1 MILYNFLKKISDKGG
16 QFMLFKKTLS
26 AVLAVGMLLGTLAV
40 PAMAEEA
47 TGDTQDTQ
55 KEVFYTDVFEG
66 NPTYL
71 MEDPFQGSNG
81 QSPDGKVRPAGW
93 DVDYRGG
100 TIAKVSNGLAFYD
113 TSTTEKLS
121 MTKKILPHKD
131 GKLTLDTAFK
141 MIIEQSSGMT
151 IELSGGGAAAAR
163 FVVEDDTVYLAQPGD
178 KKVSIGKHTLGSEF
192 KVKAILD
199 MDTDKVEIHTQ
210 GKCVGEFDFTE
221 NCDVIEQISVSTP
234 EESTCSFELKFV
246 NMYINYVV
254 NERFMTS
261 VNGEIPEPWEVSP
274 KDADVAFIEKMNSG
288 NVDDQNSFT
297 INDKYP
303 FANVVARRSFAP
315 QSKKVVGE
323 VRFIAQPK
331 ADNFAISL
339 NSDQQTAIRITARQ
353 KNFVTTGNQV
363 VYKKYLD
370 NLWYFVRFVADVET
384 QTADIYLNYKLV
396 GDDIPF
402 ANRVSSINNI
412 SVETGRKETAKL
424 SFDDILIYE
433 DLPLPKDYVPEPEPV
448 ESEGADLA
456 MIMYSMWREGIHY
469 GWDRISPYENRKPY
483 TGWYTE
489 GSPEVA
495 DWDIKWLVE
504 HGFDYQ
510 VFTWSREN
518 GNANK
523 PVKVTQRHNALM
535 DGYLNAEYSHKM
547 KYALLWSYIFKNDTL
562 GGSEDFRNNVV
573 PYWIEYHF
581 KDPRYKLVDNKPII
595 YIYTWKYM
603 ESVFGTPE
611 AVKAEFDYLD
621 QACKDAGFDGV
632 MIVGD
637 GVGAWKESGATYEF
651 TYSTGHKASSLELMK
666 QTIESRCENSI
677 IGYVP
682 SIAMGWS
689 TEPWI
694 AGESGNFAAPETV
707 GELTKFAIEEFDK
720 LEAAGKI
727 NPRQIIYTCW
737 NEWGE
742 GHFFCPSTAH
752 GFDYLQET
760 RNAATNAGY
769 NPNEAKPTDRALARL
784 QVLYPPERQALK
796 IMNEV
801 ATTPDP
807 DDVYVLKG
815 WYFDNPED
823 YAEWSIY
830 KEIEYIKNEDG
841 KLVGKSN
848 NNDPR
853 IANENIAIPLD
864 NVAGIRSNLWVE
876 GGSVGM
882 FIYRTDSEPTY
893 GNGKRFDAKLTGD
906 GYKEYFAPPN
916 NTSKCKGI
924 MTGLFF
930 DPDDYL
936 YRDYGDFGL
945 EYIEILAWKDSRKNY
960 YLDGMLI
967 NDICPPK
974 DKDGVAFMSAYR
986 TLESLDADCSWDNAT
1001 KTFTAKKDGKT
1012 IIMKDGSNIAN
1023 INGTDVTMPGA
1034 PYYNDGHFMVPIYF
1048 ICDEFGYT
1056 VTNEPVVADTS
1067 GRIPFEYEFNT
1078 NNDYEGWSMNGI
1090 TFFQIKDG
1098 EVLLMASGTDPIMQY
1113 NNIGIDSS
1121 KYRYVKVHMKN
1132 MTGPTTA
1139 MVYFTT
1145 ETETSWGGGKRVD
1158 AQVTDTTEYTE
1169 YVFDM
1174 STCDKWKGNVTGLR
1188 FDPTS
1193 NPGNTYVDYIRVTQD
1208 P

>member
-1 MILYNFLKKISDKGG
+1 MI
-16 QFMLFKKTLS
+16 FKKLLS
-26 AVLAVGMLLGTLAV
+26 TVLACGILLGIV
-40 PAMAEEA
+40 PVMAEEA
-47 TGDTQDTQ
+47 AQQPVYRIEPEPSGTVYDTS
-55 KEVFYTDVFEG
+55 VFEG
-66 NPTYL
+66 HPTYL
-71 MEDPFQGSNG
+71 LEEDFYHSQGGNI
-81 QSPDGKVRPAGW
+81 PDTGKVKPSGW
-93 DVDYRGG
+93 DIDYRGG
-100 TIAKVSNGLAFYD
+100 VISKIGKGLAFFD
-113 TSTTEKLS
+113 TSEKESLT
-121 MTKKILPHKD
+121 MTKKLLPHKD
-131 GKLTLDTAFK
+131 GKVTLETAFA
-141 MIIEQSSGMT
+141 MT
-151 IELSGGGAAAAR
+151 SELSYGLTFELSGLGGAAAR
-163 FVVEDDTVYLAQPGD
+163 FVVEGDTFYLEQPNG
-178 KKVSIGKHTLGSEF
+178 KKAEMGKLKLATDFTL
-192 KVKAILD
+192 KAIID
-199 MDTDKVEIHTQ
+199 MDTNKIDIYGQ
-210 GKCVGEFDFTE
+210 GKFVGQFDFTE
-221 NCDVIEQISVSTP
+221 DCQVIEQIAVKTP
-234 EESTCSFELKFV
+234 EDKTCFFELRFV
-246 NMYINYVV
+246 NMYINYLV
-254 NERFMTS
+254 NERFMTAS
-261 VNGEIPEPWEVSP
+261 GTEIPEPWEVEPNYAQIAS
-274 KDADVAFIEKMNSG
+274 ITSINSG
-288 NVDDQNSFT
+288 NRDDMNSLKIADDYTF
-297 INDKYP
+297 DK
-303 FANVVARRSFAP
+303 AVARRYFPA

-323 VRFIAQPK
+323 ARFIAEPK
-331 ADNFAISL
+331 SENFVVSL
-339 NSDQQTAIRITARQ
+339 NSGKETAIRITAKNNNFYTTSNQ
-353 KNFVTTGNQV
+353 KI
-363 VYKKYLD
+363 YDKYLD
-370 NLWYFVRFVADVET
+370 NLWYYVKFVADVET

-396 GDDIPF
+396 AEDVPF
-402 ANRVSSINNI
+402 ANRVTAIDNI
-412 SVETGRKETAKL
+412 SLETDRAKKANVL
-424 SFDDILIYE
+424 FDDIIVYE
-433 DLPLPKDYVPEPEPV
+433 KLPLPADYVPEPVPV

-456 MIMYSMWREGIHY
+456 MLMYSMWREGIHY
-469 GWDRISPYENRKPY
+469 GWDRISPYEDRKPY

-495 DWDIKWLVE
+495 DWDIKWLTE

-518 GNANK
+518 ANANL
-523 PVKVTQRHNALM
+523 PVKTTQRYNALM

-547 KYALLWSYIFKNDTL
+547 HYALLWSYIFKNDTL

-603 ESVFGTPE
+603 QDVFGTPE
-611 AVKAEFDYLD
+611 AIKAEFDYLD

-632 MIVGD
+632 MIIGD
-637 GVGAWKESGATYEF
+637 GTGAWKESGATYEF
-651 TYSTGHKASSLELMK
+651 TYTTGHKASAVDTMK
-666 QTIESRCENSI
+666 QTIDTRCENSI

-694 AGESGNFAAPETV
+694 AGEAGNFATPETV
-707 GELTKFAIEEFDK
+707 GELTKFAIEKFDE
-720 LEAAGKI
+720 LEAKGKE

-752 GFDYLQET
+752 GFGYLQET

-769 NPNEAKPTDRALARL
+769 NPNEAMPTDRALARL

-841 KLVGKSN
+841 KLIGKSN
-848 NNDPR
+848 NVDPR

-864 NVAGIRSNLWVE
+864 NVAGIRSNLWVD

-893 GNGKRFDAKLTGD
+893 GNGKRFDAKLTGQ
-906 GYKEYFAPPN
+906 GYTEYFAPPN

-945 EYIEILAWKDSRKNY
+945 EYIEILAWKTPRLNY
-960 YLDGMLI
+960 YLDGFLI

-974 DKDGVAFMSAYR
+974 DKDGVVFMSAYR
-986 TLESLDADCSWDNAT
+986 TLESLDADCTWDNAT
-1001 KTFTAKKDGKT
+1001 KTFTLKKDGKT
-1012 IIMKDGSNIAN
+1012 IIMKDQSNIAN
-1023 INGTDVTMPGA
+1023 INGVDAEMPGSA
-1034 PYYNDGHFMVPIYF
+1034 YYNDGHFMVPIYF
-1048 ICDEFGYT
+1048 ICNELGIT
-1056 VTNEPVVADTS
+1056 VTNEPVTADTS
-1067 GRIPFEYEFNT
+1067 NKIPFEYEFNT
-1078 NNDYEGWSMNGI
+1078 NYDLEGWRTSGVSLS
-1090 TFFQIKDG
+1090 QVKDG
-1098 EVLLMASGTDPIMQY
+1098 EVLMMNTANDPIIQY
-1113 NNIGIDSS
+1113 DKIGLDSS
-1121 KYRYVKVHMKN
+1121 KYRYVKVRMKN
-1132 MTGPTTA
+1132 NTGATTA

-1145 ETETSWGGGKRVD
+1145 DTETSWGGGKRVD
-1158 AQVTDTTEYTE
+1158 ATVTDTTDYVE

-1174 STCDKWKGNVTGLR
+1174 ATCDKWKGTVTGLR
-1188 FDPTS
+1188 FDPTI
-1193 NPGNTYVDYIRVTQD
+1193 NTGSVYIDYIRITEN